1 MSSSVCMCF
10 SVCLCFYMFDRL
22 LVFSCLSLCT
32 CVYQASYVVFLL
44 HRGASKLYGASLSF
58 NNSSSRSQTALLL
71 LVLKFKKKYLFIWM
85 IVFGNSASN
94 LKPWDKCIVPNL
106 SSFLLL

>member
-10 SVCLCFYMFDRL
+10 SVCLCFYMFGSVLVLLFMFDRV
-22 LVFSCLSLCT
+22 LVFSCLSLCM

-44 HRGASKLYGASLSF
+44 HRGASTLYGASLSF

-71 LVLKFKKKYLFIWM
+71 LVLKFENKNTYLS
-85 IVFGNSASN
+85 G
-94 LKPWDKCIVPNL
+94 
-106 SSFLLL
+106 